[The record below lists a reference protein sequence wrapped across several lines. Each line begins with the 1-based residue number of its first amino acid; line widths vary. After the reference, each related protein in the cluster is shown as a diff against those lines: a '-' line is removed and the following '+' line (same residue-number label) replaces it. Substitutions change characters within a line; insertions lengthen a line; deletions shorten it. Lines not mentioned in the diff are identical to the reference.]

1 MSQMLQIFIFLPLLG
16 FIAATLVPHKKE
28 GVLAGIALAVLG
40 IQSLG
45 ILSFISYWAYLGT
58 PILDYKQWVL
68 YKNPHFEFFTNYYFD
83 QVSAVFAAMGAIL
96 TFLVVV
102 FSKYY
107 MHREQGFKRFFV
119 TLLAFYF
126 GYNLIV
132 FSGNFETLFIGWEI
146 LGITS
151 FLLIGFY
158 RDRYLPVKNGIKVLS
173 FYRLGDICLILAM
186 WMSHHLWHKNI
197 TFFEL
202 TQAEAVLK
210 LFQEHYFEA
219 TFIALMI
226 VIAAAIKS
234 AQLPFFTWLPRA
246 MEGPT
251 SSSAIF
257 YGSLSV
263 HIGVFLLLRTYPF
276 WGDQWWIKGIIIAIG
291 LITSILAML
300 IARVQSS
307 VKTQIAYASIT
318 QIGLMFIEVA
328 LGFEVLALFHFAGNA
343 FLRTY
348 QLLVSPSVLSYLIHD
363 MFFNFKPR
371 PTQVERPFWTK
382 LRHGIYVLSIKEW
395 NFDYQL
401 SKFLWYPFKRFGTGV
416 ILLSKKGGLLLW
428 LVLLLGAGAAYA
440 FKAQVSGQTQNYL
453 AIILAA
459 IALTMVLKAFA
470 ERENA
475 LHAWQIALLSQLFTI
490 LSIVWNAPVEMK
502 QILLYLSGTLIA
514 AAVGYFA
521 LKRVRTLEGEVEL
534 NHYHGHS
541 YEHPGMALLFLLS
554 CLGLGGFPITPTFIA
569 IDLMFTHISAHQIVL
584 VFLIAL
590 NFLFLELTF
599 LRMYTRIFLGQHQ
612 KAYHPI
618 AFKSS

>member
-1 MSQMLQIFIFLPLLG
+1 MSQLLQVFIFLPLLG
-16 FIAATLVPHKKE
+16 FLTATFMPRKKE
-28 GVLAGIALAVLG
+28 GILAGVAIMVLAAQLLGMLTFTGYWFYVGAPVLD
-40 IQSLG
+40 
-45 ILSFISYWAYLGT
+45 F
-58 PILDYKQWVL
+58 KQLVL

-83 QVSAVFAAMGAIL
+83 QVTAVFAAMGAAL

-158 RDRYLPVKNGIKVLS
+158 RDRYLPVKNGVKVLS
-173 FYRLGDICLILAM
+173 IYRLGDICLILAM

-202 TQAEAVLK
+202 TQAEAVLE
-210 LFQEHYFEA
+210 LFIEHYFEA
-219 TFIALMI
+219 TFIAVMI

-234 AQLPFFTWLPRA
+234 AQIPFFTWLPRA

-276 WGDQWWIKGIIIAIG
+276 WGEEWIIKGIIMAIG
-291 LITSILAML
+291 LITSLLAML

-328 LGFEVLALFHFAGNA
+328 LGFEELALLHFAGNA

-371 PTQVERPFWTK
+371 PNQTESPFWTK
-382 LRHGIYVLSIKEW
+382 LKHAIYVLSIKEW
-395 NFDYQL
+395 NFDHLL
-401 SKFLWYPFKRFGTGV
+401 SNYLWYPFKRLGAMV
-416 ILLSKKGGLLLW
+416 IWLSKKGGLLFW
-428 LVLLLGAGAAYA
+428 LILLLGAAIAYT
-440 FKAQVSGQTQNYL
+440 FKTKVDWQSQDYI
-453 AIILAA
+453 AILLAA
-459 IALTMVLKAFA
+459 IALMMVLKAFA

-475 LHAWQIALLSQLFTI
+475 LHAWQIALLSQLFTV
-490 LSIVWNAPVEMK
+490 LSILWNSSVEMK
-502 QILLYLSGTLIA
+502 QLVLYLSGTLLA
-514 AAVGYFA
+514 AAVGYFS
-521 LKRVRTLEGEVEL
+521 LKRIRTIEGEVNL

-569 IDLMFTHISAHQIVL
+569 IDLMFTHISAHQVVL